1 MESPS
6 LGLPRVRQYGLSK
19 AAGRAEKKDSA
30 MHHEAVKPFLNRR
43 LYNDFFA
50 HFFPP
55 FDTERDR
62 HKLFATCLK
71 LYYTSL
77 FRNVNHPKG

>member
-1 MESPS
+1 
-6 LGLPRVRQYGLSK
+6 
-19 AAGRAEKKDSA
+19 

-62 HKLFATCLK
+62 HKLFRHLSQII
-71 LYYTSL
+71 LYES
-77 FRNVNHPKG
+77 VSKCKIIPKDEARCIANCYADPKIAWGYN

>member
-1 MESPS
+1 M
-6 LGLPRVRQYGLSK
+6 R
-19 AAGRAEKKDSA
+19 
-30 MHHEAVKPFLNRR
+30 HEAVKPFLNGG
-43 LYNDFFA
+43 LYDNIFG

-55 FDTERDR
+55 FDTERDC
-62 HKLFATCLK
+62 HKSFVTCLE